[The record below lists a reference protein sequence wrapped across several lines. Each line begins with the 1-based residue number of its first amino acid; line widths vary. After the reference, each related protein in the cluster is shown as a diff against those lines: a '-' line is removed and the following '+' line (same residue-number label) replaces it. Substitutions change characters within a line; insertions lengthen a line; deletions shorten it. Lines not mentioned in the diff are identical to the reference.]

1 MSEILLYKTDNDEIK
16 LEVRIQN
23 ETIWLNQKQMA
34 SLFGVDSD
42 TISYHLK
49 NIYKTQELLKEAT
62 TEKISVVQ
70 QVDKLYAF
78 LTLNDRKILQDNGKV
93 SAKIAKKLPETEFE
107 KYREQENSTYISD
120 FDRMVASLE
129 EKR

>member
-70 QVDKLYAF
+70 QVNKLHAF
-78 LTLNDRKILQDNGKV
+78 LTLNDREILQNNGKV
-93 SAKIAKKLPETEFE
+93 SAQIAKKLAETEFE

-129 EKR
+129 GKR